1 MNPLNV
7 RSEIAPLK
15 KVLLH
20 RVGKEV
26 ENLTPDI
33 LSRLL
38 FDDIPY
44 LEIAQKEHDA
54 FAQVL
59 KDNGVEVVY
68 LEDQI
73 ADVISDPEIKSQFI
87 NQFLDEGGVLSP
99 GERSAVKEYFTQF
112 SNDDLIDKMMA
123 GVRKTEVPKIADCTL
138 NDMVDSDYPFI
149 LDPMPNLYF
158 TRDPFAT
165 IGRGISLN
173 HMRTDVRNRETI
185 FSEYIFKYHSD
196 YTGYEIPFWFKKDNT
211 KFAVEGGDELIL
223 NDKVLAMGISHR
235 TDAAAIEAIAKN
247 LLYDD
252 QETFERIL
260 AFKIPDKR
268 AFMHLDTVFTMVDH
282 DKFTI
287 HAQIEGE
294 LKVFSLTKGIKGS
307 IVIEEEEDT
316 LENILKKYL
325 ELDNVT
331 LIKCA
336 GGDEVDAGREQWND
350 GSNTLAIAPGEVV
363 VYSRNHVTNK
373 LLEENGVKLHVIP
386 SSELSRGRGGPRC
399 MSMPLIREEL

>member
-20 RVGKEV
+20 RVGREV

-33 LSRLL
+33 LDRLL

-44 LEIAQKEHDA
+44 LEIAQKEHDT
-54 FAQVL
+54 FAKL
-59 KDNGVEVVY
+59 LEDHGVEVVY

-73 ADVISDPEIKSQFI
+73 AEVIKDDNLRRDFI
-87 NQFLDEGGVLSP
+87 EQFLDEGRVFSP
-99 GERSAVKEYFTQF
+99 GERSAVKDYFFTMNN
-112 SNDDLIDKMMA
+112 SELINTMMA
-123 GVRKTEVPKIADCTL
+123 GVRKREVPKIANCSL

-165 IGRGISLN
+165 IGRGVSLN

-185 FSEYIFKYHSD
+185 FSEYIFKYHPD
-196 YTGYEIPFWFKKDNT
+196 YKNYDIPFWFDKDNT
-211 KFAVEGGDELIL
+211 SCSLEGGDELIL
-223 NDKVLAMGISHR
+223 NNKVLAMGISHR
-235 TDAAAIEAIAKN
+235 TDAAAIEEVAKK
-247 LLYDD
+247 LLYDE

-268 AFMHLDTVFTMVDH
+268 AFMHLDTVFTMVDY

-294 LKVFSLTKGIKGS
+294 LKVFSITKGNEDVLKID
-307 IVIEEEEDT
+307 EEEDT

-325 ELDNVT
+325 ELDQIT

-336 GGDEVDAGREQWND
+336 GGDEVDAGREQWSD
-350 GSNTLAIAPGEVV
+350 GSNTLAIAPGEVI

>member
-1 MNPLNV
+1 MNPVNV

-44 LEIAQKEHDA
+44 LKIAQKEHDA

-73 ADVISDPEIKSQFI
+73 AEVIDNSEIKSQFI
-87 NQFLDEGGVLSP
+87 EQFLDEGGVSSP
-99 GERSAVKEYFTQF
+99 GERSAVKEYFADL
-112 SNDDLIDKMMA
+112 SNKDLIDKMMA
-123 GVRKTEVPKIADCTL
+123 GVRKTEVPKIEDCTL
-138 NDMVDSDYPFI
+138 NDMVDSNYPFI

-196 YTGYEIPFWFKKDNT
+196 YKDAEIPFWFEKSNT
-211 KFAVEGGDELIL
+211 SCSVEGGDELIL

-235 TDAAAIEAIAKN
+235 TDAAAIEEIAKN
-247 LLYDD
+247 LLYDEE
-252 QETFERIL
+252 ETFERIL

-294 LKVFSLTKGIKGS
+294 LKVFSITKGIKGS

-325 ELDNVT
+325 ELDDVT